1 MERGRK
7 RSDSADQL
15 PADKRPC
22 CPSEPGPSSAPA
34 TADCD
39 MESSS
44 SGRSDRTGGAADDSA
59 YGSCDSD
66 PDYDP
71 VHPHYDY
78 DPARPSPAAAAAVS
92 KTKFERIASGL
103 EDQAGAE
110 AQLASLAELCEALS
124 FSMEGTLSNFPTEVV
139 IPSLIRLS
147 GQEGDP
153 EIMLLAVRALT
164 YLCDVMPRSAESLVR
179 HGALPVLCRKLL
191 AIEYVDVA
199 EQCLQALEK
208 ISKKQPVPCLHA
220 GTIMAVLTYIDFFSP
235 SAQRVALSTVGNLC
249 KKLPVDCSSLVME
262 AVPTLCNLLQYEDR
276 KVVETV
282 ATCLIRI
289 TECFSQSTERLDEL
303 CLHGV
308 INRLLD
314 LVAVD
319 GRMSLSQTTSVG
331 LIGLLTKLATNSI
344 LAVRTLFELNIS
356 STLRSILMASDV
368 SRGTTYSALQDIQ
381 SNQVHEVLKLLNQ
394 LIPPAS
400 RDVEDIQLVLAKEK
414 ILEDEPK
421 FLNQLSADILP
432 VSIQVVNSGANIHT
446 CYGCVSV
453 ISNIIY
459 LSPADMLLELLKHTN
474 ISSFL
479 AGLLARKDHHML
491 FLTLKIVDILMQKLP
506 GVYLSSFIKEGVI
519 YAIDSLAM
527 QDNLSQPAAQQSSDS
542 GHRVSARDGSRC
554 LCFAFTSG
562 PPSIDSRTCRLG
574 KDAVLTLTKHIK
586 ATYFTN
592 DSETGSTEILQ
603 NLKSYSALLN
613 DNVDK
618 CLTDGVCAHSP
629 KEDYIAHILD
639 QIFKELN
646 SGESMSTFEFI
657 ESGIMKSLAH
667 YLSNGR
673 YLQPA
678 LGYQVSLD
686 HSCAVLTRFQ
696 RFAGIILSN
705 VGQTGKDM
713 LFSLLVRKLQDAL
726 SCFDNFPVVLSH
738 ITRARSVLADIPF
751 RHSTSQPCLKV
762 RFVKEEGEADL
773 SDYNGV
779 LTIELSSSL
788 DVIETYLW
796 PKVSV
801 KDNDHGA
808 EPAGKETNKEADFA
822 SGSNG
827 AEEGNQQETHTHASV
842 TEQSS
847 LSVTEVRSMQ
857 EHQTLLVT
865 TSAKLREL
873 MSGGASVS
881 DKQLEGSTS
890 SSSPVDEDGHP
901 KLVFALEGKQLDRST
916 TLYQMILQHQISVEP
931 DLVLGPKF
939 WHDVYK
945 VTYRRAKPSVIP
957 AQVCSDASDV
967 SQTPLFG
974 DKVEFPW
981 HKQSFFSSLVHAE
994 LPCKL
999 DKLNPAY
1006 DILFMMKVLDGL
1018 NRFSCQLCSER
1029 NTSLSKMKS
1038 SFDDL
1043 GAAISAIPQSEFVS
1057 SKLTDKLEQQMRDP
1071 LVLTTG
1077 IMPLWCSQLMA
1088 ACPFLFSFETRW
1100 KYFRLTTFGPSKI
1113 QLNQALHSSSTYPD
1127 SANAQQSVSGWSHR
1141 KKFKVDRSNILE
1153 SAEKMMASLARSKTA
1168 IEVEYNGEVGTGL
1181 GPTMEFYTLAS
1192 HEFQKIGLGMW
1203 RGERSSP
1210 SHLETGSITGGSE
1223 FVVAPLGLFP
1233 RPWSSETC
1241 VSNEFQY
1248 SNVIKKFFLLGQ
1260 LVAKAIKDG
1269 RILDMPFSRAFYKV
1283 ILQQE
1288 LGLYDICSFDP
1299 ELGRTLI
1306 EFQDLVNR
1314 KKCLGINSD
1323 ASDLR
1328 YRNTSLE
1335 DLCLDFT
1342 LPGYSDYVLTSEAN
1356 HEMVNIDNL
1365 EEYVKLAVNATIG
1378 EGVLRQVESFKS
1390 GFNEVFP
1397 LEDLQIFT
1405 ENELERLLCGE
1416 GDTWDF
1422 SELLDHIKFDHG
1434 YTASSTSIV
1443 HLLEIIQ
1450 EFGCEERRAFLQ
1462 FVTGSPRLPP
1472 GGLAALNPKMTIVRK
1487 HCSNSPDL
1495 DLPSVMTCA
1504 NYLKLPSYSTK
1515 ERMRTRLSYAITEG
1529 QGSFH
1534 LS

>member
-1 MERGRK
+1 
-7 RSDSADQL
+7 
-15 PADKRPC
+15 
-22 CPSEPGPSSAPA
+22 
-34 TADCD
+34 
-39 MESSS
+39 
-44 SGRSDRTGGAADDSA
+44 
-59 YGSCDSD
+59 
-66 PDYDP
+66 
-71 VHPHYDY
+71 
-78 DPARPSPAAAAAVS
+78 
-92 KTKFERIASGL
+92 
-103 EDQAGAE
+103 
-110 AQLASLAELCEALS
+110 
-124 FSMEGTLSNFPTEVV
+124 
-139 IPSLIRLS
+139 
-147 GQEGDP
+147 
-153 EIMLLAVRALT
+153 
-164 YLCDVMPRSAESLVR
+164 MP
-179 HGALPVLCRKLL
+179 
-191 AIEYVDVA
+191 
-199 EQCLQALEK
+199 CLQ
-208 ISKKQPVPCLHA
+208 A

-235 SAQRVALSTVGNLC
+235 SAQRVALSTVANLC
-249 KKLPVDCSSLVME
+249 KKLPMDCSSLVME

-289 TECFSQSTERLDEL
+289 TECFSQSSERLDEL

-314 LVAVD
+314 LVAID

-331 LIGLLTKLATNSI
+331 LIGLLTKLATSSL
-344 LAVRTLFELNIS
+344 LAVRTLFQLNVS
-356 STLRSILMASDV
+356 NTLRGILMASDV
-368 SRGTTYSALQDIQ
+368 SRGTTYSALQDTQ

-394 LIPPAS
+394 LIPPVS
-400 RDVEDIQLVLAKEK
+400 RDLEDIQLVLAKEK
-414 ILEDEPK
+414 ILEEEPK
-421 FLNQLSADILP
+421 FLNQFSADILP

-453 ISNIIY
+453 ICNIIY
-459 LSPADMLLELLKHTN
+459 FCPADMLLELLKHTN

-491 FLTLKIVDILMQKLP
+491 FPTLKIVEILMQKLP
-506 GVYLSSFIKEGVI
+506 GVYLSSFVKEGVI
-519 YAIDSLAM
+519 YAIDSLVVLNDLA
-527 QDNLSQPAAQQSSDS
+527 QPAAQQSGDS
-542 GHRVSARDGSRC
+542 GHHVSARDGSRC

-562 PPSIDSRTCRLG
+562 SPSIESTTCRLG
-574 KDAVLTLTKHIK
+574 KDAVLTLAKHIK
-586 ATYFTN
+586 NTYFIN
-592 DSETGSTEILQ
+592 DSEIGSTEILQ
-603 NLKSYSALLN
+603 KLKSYSLLLN
-613 DNVDK
+613 DNVEK
-618 CLTDGVCAHSP
+618 CLPDDVCARSR
-629 KEDYIAHILD
+629 KEDHIAHILD
-639 QIFKELN
+639 QVLKELN

-657 ESGIMKSLAH
+657 ESGIVKSLAH

-678 LGYQVSLD
+678 LGHEVSLD

-705 VGQTGKDM
+705 VGQSGKDM

-726 SCFDNFPVVLSH
+726 SCFDSFPVVLSQV
-738 ITRARSVLADIPF
+738 TRARSVLADVPF
-751 RHSTSQPCLKV
+751 RHSTLNPCLKV

-788 DVIETYLW
+788 DVIEGYLW

-801 KDNDHGA
+801 KDKGHLA
-808 EPAGKETNKEADFA
+808 EPAEDGASKEADFA
-822 SGSNG
+822 SGSN
-827 AEEGNQQETHTHASV
+827 AVEEGNQQETHASI

-847 LSVTEVRSMQ
+847 VSAAEVHSIQ
-857 EHQTLLVT
+857 EHQTLLMT

-873 MSGGASVS
+873 MTGGASAS
-881 DKQLEGSTS
+881 EKQLEGNTS
-890 SSSPVDEDGHP
+890 SSSLGNEDGHP
-901 KLVFALEGKQLDRST
+901 KLVFALEGKPLDRSI
-916 TLYQMILQHQISVEP
+916 TLYQMILQNQITVEP

-939 WHDVYK
+939 WYDVYK
-945 VTYRRAKPSVIP
+945 VTYRRAEPSMIP
-957 AQVCSDASDV
+957 EKMCSDASDM
-967 SQTPLFG
+967 SQPFLFG
-974 DKVEFPW
+974 DKIEFPW
-981 HKQSFFSSLVHAE
+981 HKQSFFSSLLHAE

-1006 DILFMMKVLDGL
+1006 DILFMMKILDGL
-1018 NRFSCQLCSER
+1018 NRFSSQLSSQRSTTLPEV
-1029 NTSLSKMKS
+1029 KS
-1038 SFDDL
+1038 SFNDL
-1043 GAAISAIPQSEFVS
+1043 SAVISAVPQAEFIS

-1077 IMPLWCSQLMA
+1077 VMPLWCSQLMA

-1100 KYFRLTTFGPSKI
+1100 KYFRLTTFGPSKT
-1113 QLNQALHSSSTYPD
+1113 QLSQALRSGSTYPD
-1127 SANAQQSVSGWSHR
+1127 SANERQSVSGWSHR

-1203 RGERSSP
+1203 RGEKSSP
-1210 SHLETGSITGGSE
+1210 SHSEDGSITGGSG
-1223 FVVAPLGLFP
+1223 FVVAPFGLFP
-1233 RPWSSETC
+1233 RPWSAETC
-1241 VSNEFQY
+1241 VSNGVQY
-1248 SNVIKKFFLLGQ
+1248 SDVIKKFFLLGQ

-1283 ILQQE
+1283 ILRQE
-1288 LGLYDICSFDP
+1288 LGLYDICLFDP

-1314 KKCLGINSD
+1314 RRCLGSNSD
-1323 ASDLR
+1323 SSVFC
-1328 YRNTSLE
+1328 YRNTSIE

-1342 LPGYSDYVLTSEAN
+1342 LPGYPDYVLISDAK
-1356 HEMVNIDNL
+1356 HELVNIDNL
-1365 EEYVKLAVNATIG
+1365 EEYVKLAVNATIKD
-1378 EGVLRQVESFKS
+1378 GVLRQVESFKS

-1397 LEDLQIFT
+1397 LGNLQIFT

-1416 GDTWDF
+1416 RDTWDF

-1450 EFGCEERRAFLQ
+1450 EFGCGERRAFLQ

-1487 HCSNSPDL
+1487 HCSNSSDL

-1515 ERMRTRLSYAITEG
+1515 ERMRKRLLYAITEG